1 MDSISEFTG
10 PVEAPQ
16 RFKGVWANDMKPV
29 LTRRDLI
36 KGLVP
41 KNALTVIWGP
51 PSCGKSF
58 LTLDAAIHIA
68 INRDYQ
74 GRRTVQGPV
83 VYLSGEGGKQIN
95 NRVEAWRRHASTRLL
110 ICFPPSPDR

>member
-1 MDSISEFTG
+1 MSDIVEKFTV
-10 PVEAPQ
+10 PVETSVGESAPPTTGQ
-16 RFKGVWANDMKPV
+16 DVPYQLGNMPGATTARRFKGVWANQMKPI

-41 KNALTVIWGP
+41 KNALTVVWGP

-68 INRDYQ
+68 TNRMYQ
-74 GRRTVQGPV
+74 GRRTVQG
-83 VYLSGEGGKQIN
+83 QIGRASCRE
-95 NRVEAWRRHASTRLL
+95 RV
-110 ICFPPSPDR
+110 